1 MVEETS
7 MLRWLW
13 TLVILVLCASA
24 ASASPGDDH
33 TELLDEYGPV
43 GVGEASPSFAGW
55 DTDGRLVT
63 LDHLFPPRSEDT
75 EAVVI
80 TFFATWCGPC
90 KEGLPTFQAFAEQA
104 KEQGV
109 QVIGISVGEDAEKVT
124 PFLKKLGLQIPTITD
139 PFGTISKKFGLGGA
153 GAQGSLPRTFVL
165 DRDGTV
171 RCIIGAEGADLLT
184 VLEREV
190 ASARGEG

>member
-1 MVEETS
+1 MH
-7 MLRWLW
+7 RWLW
-13 TLVILVLCASA
+13 PILIPVLCAPVA
-24 ASASPGDDH
+24 YASPGADH

-43 GVGEASPSFAGW
+43 RVGEASPSFAGW
-55 DTDGRLVT
+55 DIEGRLVT
-63 LDHLFPPRSEDT
+63 LDNLFPPRTEDT

-90 KEGLPTFQAFAEQA
+90 KEGLPTFQAFADQA
-104 KEQGV
+104 REHGV

-124 PFLKKLGLQIPTITD
+124 PFLQKLGLKIPTITD
-139 PFGTISKKFGLGGA
+139 PFGTISKKFGLGGP

-165 DRDGTV
+165 DRNRTV

-190 ASARGEG
+190 AGARGEG